1 MTIEQIVLILD
12 CDITSP
18 KRDMHLNY
26 LRALVATDLRK
37 NQHTFQS
44 IATSLNRTPATI
56 MSLVKQL
63 DYYKK
68 DPLFKYVEKAYKK
81 SDIREIENYFK
92 YQRLRRLDYN
102 KLHHE
107 KTYKRQPK
115 VEKEKCKSL
124 DFQRPDILEVA
135 FNLRNINTP
144 LNNKQYNKWS
154 YNDFVE
160 YKKLINET
168 STK

>member
-1 MTIEQIVLILD
+1 MTIEEITLILD

-18 KRDMHLNY
+18 KRDLHLVY
-26 LRALVATDLRK
+26 LRALVANDLRK
-37 NQHTFQS
+37 KGLTLYRIS
-44 IATSLNRTPATI
+44 KMMNRTHA
-56 MSLVKQL
+56 SVVNVVNQL

-68 DPLFKYVEKAYKK
+68 DPLFNYVEKAFKN

-92 YQRLRRLDYN
+92 HQKIRRSEYN

-135 FNLRNINTP
+135 FNLRHINTP
-144 LNNKQYNKWS
+144 LNNKQYNKWDF
-154 YNDFVE
+154 NDFVE
-160 YKKLINET
+160 YKKLINENT
-168 STK
+168 